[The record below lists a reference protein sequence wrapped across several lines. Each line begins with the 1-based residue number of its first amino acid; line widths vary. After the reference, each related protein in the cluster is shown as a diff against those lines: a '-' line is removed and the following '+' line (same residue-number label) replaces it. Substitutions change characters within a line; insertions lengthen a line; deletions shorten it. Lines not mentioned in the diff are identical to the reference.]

1 MKKIIRATARI
12 TFFLILACSTMFVQA
27 HVIIQSFVQ
36 QSVEVA
42 VLPGPK
48 QSATCTKKIELSPFS
63 RIQLSGGD
71 GTYACKSVL
80 VRVNN
85 QAPQLADFSSID
97 QLKNNVIIQ
106 IIPKETSF
114 NVQVVASAK

>member
-1 MKKIIRATARI
+1 MKKMRRAIEKIGLLLTVVC
-12 TFFLILACSTMFVQA
+12 LTMSIHA

-36 QSVEVA
+36 QSVEIA
-42 VLPGPK
+42 VLPGPQ
-48 QSATCTKKIELSPFS
+48 QSATCTKKIALSPFS
-63 RIQLSGGD
+63 RTQLSGGD

-97 QLKNNVIIQ
+97 QVKNDVIIQ
-106 IIPKETSF
+106 IIPKESLF
-114 NVQVVASAK
+114 NVQVTASAK

>member
-1 MKKIIRATARI
+1 MKKMIRAIEKTA
-12 TFFLILACSTMFVQA
+12 FFLTVACLTMSVHA

-48 QSATCTKKIELSPFS
+48 QSATCTKKFELSPFS
-63 RIQLSGGD
+63 RTQLSGGD
-71 GTYACKSVL
+71 GTYACKSIL

-97 QLKNNVIIQ
+97 QVKNDVVIQ
-106 IIPKETSF
+106 IIPKESSF